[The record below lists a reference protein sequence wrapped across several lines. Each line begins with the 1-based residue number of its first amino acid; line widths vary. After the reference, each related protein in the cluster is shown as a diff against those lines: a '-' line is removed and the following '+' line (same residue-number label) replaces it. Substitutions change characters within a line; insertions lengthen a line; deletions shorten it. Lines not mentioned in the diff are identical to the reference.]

1 VLVGA
6 GGHALSVINS
16 LRSAGKFEIVGITDV
31 TRNRGEKLL
40 DCEVLGDD
48 SLLKRIYEQ
57 GVEFAFVTVGSIGDG
72 SLRKTLF
79 QKLRNIGFT
88 IPSIIDPTAQIGC
101 NVYVGEGVY
110 IGKNAVINPQCS
122 INNMAIINTGAII
135 EHNCRIGEYVHI
147 APGAVICGDAT
158 IGANTHIGANAT
170 VIQGL
175 SIGKDTIVGAGSVVV
190 SELPDRVIAYG
201 NPCKVVRKNECVYH
215 C

>member
-1 VLVGA
+1 
-6 GGHALSVINS
+6 
-16 LRSAGKFEIVGITDV
+16 
-31 TRNRGEKLL
+31 
-40 DCEVLGDD
+40 
-48 SLLKRIYEQ
+48 
-57 GVEFAFVTVGSIGDG
+57 
-72 SLRKTLF
+72 
-79 QKLRNIGFT
+79 
-88 IPSIIDPTAQIGC
+88 
-101 NVYVGEGVY
+101 
-110 IGKNAVINPQCS
+110 
-122 INNMAIINTGAII
+122 MAIINTGAII

-147 APGAVICGDAT
+147 APRAVICGDAT